1 MNIFYL
7 DKHSG
12 LAAQALCDQHTV
24 VMPKE
29 TAQILCSAHEPDTAP
44 CKRTHYN
51 HPCSVWARAS
61 KQNYLWLCQYG
72 IYVAQEYTHRYGK
85 THKSSSVIMWC
96 KQNIDKLDL
105 LDKPFTE
112 PPLCMPDQ
120 YWSDDTVA
128 SYRAYYIGEKS
139 HFAKWNNGR
148 HAPNWWPYKS

>member
-12 LAAQALCDQHTV
+12 LAAQALCDIHTV
-24 VMPKE
+24 KMCTEV
-29 TAQILCSAHEPDTAP
+29 AQILCSAHEPDTAP
-44 CKRTHYN
+44 YKRTHYN

-72 IYVAQEYTHRYGK
+72 IHVAQEYTHRYGK
-85 THKSSSVIMWC
+85 NHASSSVILWC

-112 PPLCMPDQ
+112 PPLCMPSQ

-139 HFAKWNNGR
+139 HFAKWNKGR